1 VSTTTTAELPDR
13 RTPPE
18 RRIPDWLHQLARHL
32 PGDVAYLL
40 LGLPLGVAFFT
51 FEVAA
56 VTTGGGL
63 LVTLIGF
70 PILLLTVLVNRG
82 LANVE
87 RQRAALVLGEP
98 IPSRYKRAE
107 SGTIWARLKAVATD
121 PATWKDGIWMVMML
135 PLGILGFVVAVTSWA
150 VVLALLTQ
158 PVWWKAAT
166 HSGGHIDIVVFS
178 IHSWPASILAFV
190 LGLLLIVPAAALC
203 RGTASLIVSAARALL
218 SPAEVV
224 RRVDELTAS
233 RAGAV
238 DAQAAELRR
247 IERDL
252 HDGAQARLVA
262 LAMDLGLA
270 REKLA
275 GEDTDAAA
283 GLVAE
288 AHDEA
293 KRALVELR
301 DLARGI
307 HPAVLTDRGLP
318 AALPALAGRCAVPVA
333 LDVEL
338 RERLPAPIEAA
349 AYFVVAEALTN
360 VSKHSGASHAEVR
373 VRRLG
378 DRLVVEVW
386 DDGAGGADPE
396 GNGLAG
402 LAGRVG
408 AFDGRLSV
416 DSPSGG
422 PTLLRAELP
431 LDR

>member
-1 VSTTTTAELPDR
+1 VSTTTTAPLPR
-13 RTPPE
+13 PRS
-18 RRIPDWLHQLARHL
+18 IPDGLLRLAKQV

-40 LGLPLGVAFFT
+40 LGLPLGIALFT

-56 VTTGGGL
+56 VTTGLGL

-70 PILLLTVLVNRG
+70 PILLLTVLVNRW
-82 LANVE
+82 LAALE
-87 RQRAALVLGEP
+87 RQRAALVLDAA
-98 IPSRYKRAE
+98 IAQRYNRPE
-107 SGTIWARLKAVATD
+107 SGSIWARLKALATD
-121 PATWKDGIWMVMML
+121 PATWKDGVWLVLTL
-135 PLGILGFVVAVTSWA
+135 PLGIAGFTIAVTCWC
-150 VVLALLTQ
+150 VTLALLTQ
-158 PVWWKAAT
+158 PVWWKLAA
-166 HSGGHIDIVVFS
+166 HGHNGHFDVGLFS
-178 IHSWPASILAFV
+178 IHSWAGSIGGFA
-190 LGLLLIVPAAALC
+190 LGLLLVIPAAALC
-203 RGTASLIVSAARALL
+203 RGAAAVIASAARALL

-275 GEDTDAAA
+275 GEDTEAAA

-318 AALPALAGRCAVPVA
+318 AALPALAGRCAVPVT

-338 RERLPAPIEAA
+338 RERLPSPIEAA

-378 DRLVVEVW
+378 DRVVVEVW
-386 DDGAGGADPE
+386 DDGGGGADPR
-396 GNGLAG
+396 GGGLAG

-416 DSPSGG
+416 DSPPGG

>member
-1 VSTTTTAELPDR
+1 VSTTTTAELPDD

-18 RRIPDWLHQLARHL
+18 RRIPDRLLELARRM

-40 LGLPLGVAFFT
+40 LGLPLGIAFFT

-56 VTTGGGL
+56 VSTGGGL
-63 LVTLIGF
+63 LITLIGF
-70 PILLLTVLVNRG
+70 PILLLTVLINRG
-82 LANVE
+82 LANIE
-87 RQRAALVLGEP
+87 RQRASLVLGEP
-98 IPSRYKRAE
+98 IPSRYKVAE
-107 SGTIWARLKAVATD
+107 SGSIWARLKAIAAD
-121 PATWKDGIWMVMML
+121 PATWKDGIWMVLML
-135 PLGILGFVVAVTSWA
+135 PLGILGFVVAVTTWC
-150 VVLALLTQ
+150 VVLGLLTQ
-158 PVWWKAAT
+158 PFWWKAAT
-166 HSGGHIDIVVFS
+166 HHSGHIDIVFFS
-178 IHSWPASILAFV
+178 IHSWAGSILAFL
-190 LGLLLIVPAAALC
+190 LGALLVIPAAALC
-203 RGTASLIVSAARALL
+203 RGAASTLVSAAKALL

-275 GEDTDAAA
+275 SADTTAAA

-307 HPAVLTDRGLP
+307 HPAVLTDRGLA

-338 RERLPAPIEAA
+338 RDRLPAPIEAA

-378 DRLVVEVW
+378 DRVIVEVW
-386 DDGAGGADPE
+386 DDGTGGADSH
-396 GNGLAG
+396 GSGLAG

-416 DSPSGG
+416 DSPKGG

>member
-1 VSTTTTAELPDR
+1 MSAATLEMPDR
-13 RTPPE
+13 RTTPE
-18 RRIPDWLHQLARHL
+18 WLVRLFRHV
-32 PGDVAYLL
+32 PGDAAYLL
-40 LGLPLGVAFFT
+40 LGLPIGVAFFT
-51 FEVAA
+51 IEVTL
-56 VTTGGGL
+56 VSTGLGL

-70 PILLLTVLVNRG
+70 PILLLTVVLNRAMAG
-82 LANVE
+82 VE
-87 RQRAALVLGEP
+87 RHRAALVLGSVV
-98 IPSRYKRAE
+98 PSRYRRPE
-107 SGTIWARLKAVATD
+107 GGSIWARLKALATD
-121 PATWKDGIWMVMML
+121 PATWKDGAWMLLLL
-135 PLGILGFVVAVTSWA
+135 PLGVGGFSIAVACWSA
-150 VVLALLTQ
+150 VLALLSQ
-158 PVWWKAAT
+158 PIWWSAVV
-166 HSGGHIDIVVFS
+166 HHGHGHFDIGLFS
-178 IHSWPASILAFV
+178 IHTWGTSLLAFAIGV
-190 LGLLLIVPAAALC
+190 LALVPAAAIC
-203 RGTASLIVSAARALL
+203 RGWAWMSGAAAEAIL

-224 RRVDELTAS
+224 RRVDELAAS

-275 GEDTDAAA
+275 ADDGEAAA

-307 HPAVLTDRGLP
+307 HPAVLTDRGLA

-333 LDVEL
+333 LDVDL
-338 RERLPAPIEAA
+338 AERLPAPLEAA

-378 DRLVVEVW
+378 DRVIVEVW
-386 DDGAGGADPE
+386 DDGTGGADPH
-396 GNGLAG
+396 GGGLAG

-416 DSPSGG
+416 DSPAGG

-431 LDR
+431 LDRGER